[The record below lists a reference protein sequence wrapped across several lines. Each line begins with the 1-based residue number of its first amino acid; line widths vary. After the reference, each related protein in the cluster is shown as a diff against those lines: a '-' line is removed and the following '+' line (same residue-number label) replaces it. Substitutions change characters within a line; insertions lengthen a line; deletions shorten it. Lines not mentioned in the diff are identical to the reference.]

1 MIVQSIKMVGGSLNN
16 FFEYKQDKEYKYK
29 ILVYPNITYM
39 KDLEKD
45 SYVVVLR
52 NVINEMNK
60 VRDDIFWTILSPKH
74 IKSLQFENTEQLM
87 INMPSYPNKMRTH
100 FDPQEILK
108 VVNWRKEDYDIIYS
122 HLPEQTLALSNLF
135 KNSTN
140 ITPYVIGYSHWFE
153 VKENSNYDPTMLAQ
167 NLLGVL
173 EMEECGVNSIWLKDF
188 VIEKSKELLSDK
200 QVNKL
205 QDIIQPHY
213 LGIDDVSP
221 DHDYEPKT
229 ILFNHRDNDYTGY
242 SWFVNQMDKLYE
254 KRQDFK
260 VFTTLTNLDRPYAE
274 RVRLSDRKEY
284 LNFVRK
290 IHMGVGCFKTYSAW
304 SISTTDGLSQGVPYV
319 LPNKLCYPE
328 MVGKDYPLLYEEK
341 DFLSTIEN
349 MLDNPSLR
357 QEAKDY
363 LLPKLPDFKWGGR
376 VVDWFNGWKFLD
388 ELPYISETDSY
399 KKIVNFIREK
409 KSVSKFDILCLLNWG
424 IRVKWSSYRNRLRNE
439 KDIRFTKNR
448 YEVIEK

>member
-1 MIVQSIKMVGGSLNN
+1 MSN
-16 FFEYKQDKEYKYK
+16 FFKYNQDKAYKYK
-29 ILVYPNITYM
+29 ILVYPNETFQ

-52 NVINEMNK
+52 NVINELNK
-60 VRDDIFWTILSPKH
+60 VRDDIHWTILTSKH
-74 IKSLQFENTEQLM
+74 VKSLQFENTEQL
-87 INMPSYPNKMRTH
+87 IISMPSYPNKMRTH
-100 FDPQEILK
+100 FNSDEILK
-108 VVNWRKEDYDIIYS
+108 VIDWRNEESDIVYS

-140 ITPYVIGYSHWFE
+140 LSPKIIGYSHWFE
-153 VKENSNYDPTMLAQ
+153 VKENSNYTPTMLAQ

-173 EMEECGVNSIWLKDF
+173 EMEECGVNSEWLKEF
-188 VIEKSKELLSDK
+188 TIEKSKELLSDK
-200 QVNKL
+200 QVKKL
-205 QDIIQPHY
+205 EKIIQPHY

-242 SWFVNQMDKLYE
+242 SWFVEQMDELY
-254 KRQDFK
+254 KTRQDFK
-260 VFTTLTNLDRPYAE
+260 VFTTLTTLDRPYAE
-274 RVRLSDRKEY
+274 RVKLSSREEY

-290 IHMGVGCFKTYSAW
+290 MHMGVGCFKTYSAW

-349 MLDNPSLR
+349 MLDNPNVR
-357 QEAKDY
+357 EEAKDY
-363 LLPKLPDFKWGGR
+363 LNPLLPNFKWSGR
-376 VVDWFNGWKFLD
+376 VLSWFDNWSTIEDLKT
-388 ELPYISETDSY
+388 ISKTESY
-399 KKIVNFIREK
+399 DKIVKFIRRR
-409 KSVSKFDILCLLNWG
+409 KSVTKKDIIEHMGGWG
-424 IRVKWSSYRNRLRNE
+424 LRIKWTPYRNRLRNE
-439 KDIRFTKNR
+439 KDIKLTKNR